1 MAQEITAT
9 LSLCTN
15 LVSATWKDDDE
26 AAEAVFMPFLEVLMT
41 LPLKEFAIC
50 TKYDVGDRA
59 WTLLNSM
66 KGIRRLSVRSPEWD
80 KPPRVLQGWAA
91 QLGPTLRY
99 LELGVGFPDEHF
111 LTHARSCYQCSVV
124 QAYPLPY

>member
-41 LPLKEFAIC
+41 LPLKGFTIP
-50 TKYDVGDRA
+50 TLYDVGDKT

-66 KGIRRLSVRSPEWD
+66 TGIRRLSVWSF
-80 KPPRVLQGWAA
+80 KLLHVLQGD
-91 QLGPTLRY
+91 RK
-99 LELGVGFPDEHF
+99 
-111 LTHARSCYQCSVV
+111 SVV
-124 QAYPLPY
+124 